1 MKKLAVISLCTLVAL
16 VCVFA
21 RANRA
26 AAQAKTAA
34 QAKKTPLAEKPLPQF
49 DKEKIRAHVKY
60 LSSDELEGRGT
71 GQRGGDMAAHYIAKQ
86 FASYGLKP
94 AGDNGSFFQE
104 VPMVGVETLPETT
117 FQFVEASGKTFEAKN
132 LAEFVTSNESQAETA
147 DIDAPIV
154 FVGYGIKAPEYDWD
168 DYKTV
173 DLKGKV
179 AMVFVNEPSSDDA
192 DFFKGKA
199 LTYYGRWTYK
209 YEETARRGAVATLII
224 HRGDL
229 ASYGWEVVRNT
240 WGTERSYLKR
250 DATPKL
256 QAASWIQLDVAKKIV
271 GMVGLDLDKMFERAQ
286 RKDFK
291 PLTLPVHLK
300 AHVASQL
307 KPFAAKNVLAM
318 LPGTDAVMGKEAVLY
333 TAHYDHLGIDA
344 SLAGDKIYN
353 GAADNATGCGILL
366 ELARV
371 WGAMPIAAPRSILF
385 ASVTAEE
392 QGLLGSE
399 YLGKHS
405 PVPPGKIMVDLNFD
419 DVPPLGTPEEVEVSG
434 AERTTFYPVV
444 QATARDFH
452 LAIKPDPRPEAGHYY
467 RSDHFS
473 LARVGVPAF
482 SINEGNKYAG
492 HPAEWGEEQAK
503 DFVEHRYH
511 QPSDEYSADMDFSGD
526 AVIARFGFVLGS
538 KAAWV
543 PTLAGWVPGDEFEA
557 ARKRSLP

>member
-1 MKKLAVISLCTLVAL
+1 MKRCAALCLAVLL
-16 VCVFA
+16 
-21 RANRA
+21 A
-26 AAQAKTAA
+26 AAGIVAVVERAGA
-34 QAKKTPLAEKPLPQF
+34 QAQKKAPVAEKPLPMVE
-49 DKEKIRAHVKY
+49 KERIRAHVKY

-71 GQRGGDMAAHYIAKQ
+71 GQRGGDMAADYIGKQ

-94 AGDNGSFFQE
+94 AGDNGTFFQE
-104 VPMVGVETLPETT
+104 VPMVGVKTLADTT
-117 FQFVEASGKTFEAKN
+117 FEFVEASGKSFEAKN
-132 LAEFVTSNESQAETA
+132 LTEFVTNNESQAETA

-154 FVGYGIKAPEYDWD
+154 FVGYGIRAPEYGWD

-179 AMVFVNEPSSDDA
+179 ALLFVNEPSSDDP

-209 YEETARRGAVATLII
+209 FEETARRGAVATLII
-224 HRGDL
+224 HRQDL
-229 ASYGWEVVRNT
+229 ASYGWEVVRNS

-250 DATPKL
+250 DETPKL
-256 QAASWIQLDVAKKIV
+256 QAASWIQLDVAKRLV
-271 GMVGLDLDKMFERAQ
+271 GLVGLDLDKMFERAQ
-286 RKDFK
+286 MKDFK
-291 PLTLPVHLK
+291 PLQLPIRLK

-307 KPFAAKNVLAM
+307 KPFVSRNVLAM
-318 LPGTDAVMGKEAVLY
+318 LPGTDAVLSKQAVLY
-333 TAHYDHLGIDA
+333 TAHYDHLGIDP
-344 SLAGDKIYN
+344 SLPGDKIYN
-353 GAADNATGCGILL
+353 GANDNATGCGILL

-444 QATARDFH
+444 QATAADFH
-452 LAIKPDPRPEAGHYY
+452 LAIRPDPRPEAGHYY

-473 LARVGVPAF
+473 LARVGVPSF
-482 SINEGNKYAG
+482 SINEGVKYAG
-492 HPAEWGEEQAK
+492 HDAQWGEEQAK

-511 QPSDEYSADMDFSGD
+511 QPSDEYSPDMDFTGD
-526 AVIARFGFVLGS
+526 ALIARFGFVLGS
-538 KAAWV
+538 KAAWQ

-557 ARKRSLP
+557 ARKQSLP